1 VDKNG
6 QLSLTEVSLS
16 ASPPSSPIAS
26 SHVFLV
32 DHAGDPS
39 AHRKA
44 GRRKST
50 PPRQAGFD
58 KPIRG
63 KDLGKIILDT
73 STLDKFMSNERIV
86 IMGGAPL
93 RGEVQVSGSKNS
105 SLPILAASLLATKG
119 ECVLH
124 NVPHISDVET
134 MSSVLVALGAT
145 VRREGNAVVINAENL
160 NTHIAPEEPM
170 RKMRASFYVAAPLLA
185 RLRKAEVSLPG
196 GCVLGPRPVNYHI
209 EAFRTMGAE
218 IHVEHGAMLAE
229 APHWHGATIYLEPK
243 NSSVGT
249 TVNVMMAACLAEGIT
264 TIENA
269 AREPEVVNLAEFLN
283 KMGGKVLGA
292 GTATITIEGVAA
304 LHGTEHEVFYDRI
317 EAGTLLATAAVTR
330 GDVIAYGLPS
340 AHLPIYLEKLQA
352 AGLEISSGKD
362 NGKDWIRAAWKSTL
376 KPTDIT
382 TAPFPGFA
390 TDLQPLFVTA
400 MCFAQGRSFIE
411 ENLYEG
417 RFNYIPELERMGAQ
431 IEFSEDKKTAIVTGV
446 DKLSGAE
453 VKATDLRAGAALV
466 LAGLAAE
473 GVSEISN
480 VKYIDRGY
488 EHFCDK
494 LKSLGGQVAR
504 QWKQPKI
511 TLSEGEVLSAHAA
524 AS

>member
-1 VDKNG
+1 M
-6 QLSLTEVSLS
+6 QLISNSTHNSSVNSS
-16 ASPPSSPIAS
+16 A
-26 SHVFLV
+26 HTVT
-32 DHAGDPS
+32 PS
-39 AHRKA
+39 AVN
-44 GRRKST
+44 GLSEKS
-50 PPRQAGFD
+50 
-58 KPIRG
+58 
-63 KDLGKIILDT
+63 
-73 STLDKFMSNERIV
+73 ERIV
-86 IMGGAPL
+86 IMGGASL
-93 RGEVQVSGSKNS
+93 KGEVLASGSKNS
-105 SLPILAASLLATKG
+105 SLPILAASLLASKG

-134 MSSVLVALGAT
+134 MLSVLAALGAK
-145 VRREGNAVVINAENL
+145 VKREGDAVIIDA
-160 NTHIAPEEPM
+160 THLSTHVAPEESM

-209 EAFRTMGAE
+209 EAFKSMGAE

-229 APHWHGATIYLEPK
+229 APNWHGATIYLEPK

-249 TVNVMMAACLAEGIT
+249 TVNVMMAACLAEGTT

-269 AREPEVVNLAEFLN
+269 AREPEVANLAEFLN
-283 KMGGKVLGA
+283 KMGGKVHGA
-292 GTATITIEGVAA
+292 GTATITIEGVKELRGA
-304 LHGTEHEVFYDRI
+304 EHKVFYDRI
-317 EAGTLLATAAVTR
+317 EAGTLLATAALTR
-330 GDVIAYGLPS
+330 GDVKVLGLPP
-340 AHLPIYLEKLQA
+340 AHLPIYLEKLQH
-352 AGLEISSGKD
+352 AGIEVTT
-362 NGKDWIRAAWKSTL
+362 GKDWIRAAWKGVL
-376 KPTDIT
+376 KQTDIT

-400 MCFAQGRSFIE
+400 MCFATGRSFIE

-417 RFNYIPELERMGAQ
+417 RFNYVPELERMGAL

-446 DKLSGAE
+446 EKLSGAE

-488 EHFCDK
+488 ENFVEK

-504 QWKQPKI
+504 QWKQPKLTLAEPEI
-511 TLSEGEVLSAHAA
+511 TSQINELSVRAA

>member
-1 VDKNG
+1 MQSTTVPSNKSVEPSKAASQPTN
-6 QLSLTEVSLS
+6 LVNVSSPSNSTATSNS
-16 ASPPSSPIAS
+16 ASEKNQGS
-26 SHVFLV
+26 
-32 DHAGDPS
+32 
-39 AHRKA
+39 
-44 GRRKST
+44 
-50 PPRQAGFD
+50 
-58 KPIRG
+58 
-63 KDLGKIILDT
+63 
-73 STLDKFMSNERIV
+73 ERIV

-93 RGEVQVSGSKNS
+93 KGEVRVSGSKNS
-105 SLPILAASLLATKG
+105 SLPIIAASLLAAKG
-119 ECVLH
+119 ECVLR

-134 MSSVLVALGAT
+134 MMSVLRGVGAD
-145 VRREGNAVVINAENL
+145 VRREGDAVIINAEHL
-160 NTHIAPEEPM
+160 STHVAPEEPV
-170 RKMRASFYVAAPLLA
+170 RRMRASFYVAAPLLA

-209 EAFRTMGAE
+209 EAFKSMGAE
-218 IHVEHGAMLAE
+218 IHVEHGAMLAS
-229 APHWHGATIYLEPK
+229 APKWHGATIYLEPK

-249 TVNVMMAACLAEGIT
+249 TVNVMMSACLADGLT

-283 KMGGKVLGA
+283 KMGGRVHGA
-292 GTATITIEGVAA
+292 GTSTITIEGVKE

-317 EAGTLLATAAVTR
+317 EAGTLLTTAAITR
-330 GDVIAYGLPS
+330 GDVRVLGLPV
-340 AHLPIYLEKLQA
+340 AHLPIFLDKLQA
-352 AGLEISSGKD
+352 AGLDVTSGQ
-362 NGKDWIRAAWKSTL
+362 DWIRVAYKGAL
-376 KPTDIT
+376 RPTDIT

-400 MCFAQGRSFIE
+400 MCFAHGRSFIE

-431 IEFSEDKKTAIVTGV
+431 IEFSEDKKTAIVSGV
-446 DKLSGAE
+446 EKLSGAE

-480 VKYIDRGY
+480 IKYIDRGY
-488 EHFCDK
+488 ENFVEK

-504 QWKQPKI
+504 QWKQPKLVLPE
-511 TLSEGEVLSAHAA
+511 TEVQEVLASRA